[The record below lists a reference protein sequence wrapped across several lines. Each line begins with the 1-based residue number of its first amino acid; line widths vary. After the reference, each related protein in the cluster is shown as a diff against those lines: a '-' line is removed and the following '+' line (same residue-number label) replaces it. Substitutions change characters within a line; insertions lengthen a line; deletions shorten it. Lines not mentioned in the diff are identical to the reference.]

1 MRHYPLVL
9 HVTNGDSARFGI
21 EAAEI
26 GGHVLAWRDT
36 LHEGPV
42 PDGFDAA
49 GLRAVRARFLA
60 GCGWGEVETLESELA
75 ERDAALDAALADDDI
90 ALWFEHDLYD
100 QLQLVQV
107 LERTGDR
114 DGVLLI
120 QADEFLGPLVPAEL
134 ARWWPA
140 RSQVTAEQAA
150 HARRAWAAFRS
161 PDPAAI
167 PGLLD
172 EGDLHA
178 LPYVA
183 PALRRLLEE
192 RPDGNCLA
200 RSERAALQ
208 VLAERPARAREL
220 FHATQAAEEA
230 AFFGDTWFYRRLAE
244 LGMGD
249 RPLLAGTGG
258 GALPPPPPMPGSDGF
273 AERLLRITP
282 NGRAVLEGQASR
294 IALLGIDRWTGG
306 VHVRRPPNAA

>member
-75 ERDAALDAALADDDI
+75 ERDAALDAALAEDDI

-167 PGLLD
+167 PGLT
-172 EGDLHA
+172 A
-178 LPYVA
+178 PVVARCA
-183 PALRRLLEE
+183 PAPAGAVPHTSPVAISKNARPMRLMTDPPPRA
-192 RPDGNCLA
+192 RPDHA
-200 RSERAALQ
+200 YRSE
-208 VLAERPARAREL
+208 
-220 FHATQAAEEA
+220 
-230 AFFGDTWFYRRLAE
+230 D
-244 LGMGD
+244 
-249 RPLLAGTGG
+249 
-258 GALPPPPPMPGSDGF
+258 
-273 AERLLRITP
+273 
-282 NGRAVLEGQASR
+282 
-294 IALLGIDRWTGG
+294 
-306 VHVRRPPNAA
+306 